1 MLRTNRLRIYVK
13 AMNEMIDDK
22 ESERGTAMTI
32 ADDSYLVSRSKPGM
46 VWS

>member
-1 MLRTNRLRIYVK
+1 MLRTNKLRVSVK
-13 AMNEMIDDK
+13 AMNKMIDDK

-32 ADDSYLVSRSKPGM
+32 ADDSYLVSHSKPGM